1 MIRTLRATPSES
13 LQIKTFIS
21 ASPLSH
27 VNALCCLHRVVEQ
40 VVTVICEGLRMHH
53 QPRRGS
59 HFIHEPRSSGYL
71 LSGYCTSTIA
81 VLSLT

>member
-1 MIRTLRATPSES
+1 MTRTLRATPSES
-13 LQIKTFIS
+13 LQIRTFIS

-40 VVTVICEGLRMHH
+40 VICEGLRMHH
-53 QPRRGS
+53 RPRKGS

-81 VLSLT
+81 VLSPA